1 MNSKLG
7 DTEECIQKNV
17 FRIEISSTT
26 QQEKEKQI
34 KKNEN
39 WLRDFGDNIK
49 HTNIHII
56 GVPEREEIDKE
67 VKMHL
72 IKL

>member
-34 KKNEN
+34 
-39 WLRDFGDNIK
+39 
-49 HTNIHII
+49 
-56 GVPEREEIDKE
+56 
-67 VKMHL
+67 
-72 IKL
+72 